1 MSSLESLG
9 ATMRRREFIS
19 LIASATAWR
28 LAARAQQAS
37 TPVIGVKIGL
47 AIAQALADAST
58 R

>member
-19 LIASATAWR
+19 LIASATAWP
-28 LAARAQQAS
+28 LAARAQQGVDA
-37 TPVIGVKIGL
+37 GDRVKIGL
-47 AIAQALADAST
+47 AIARALADAAA